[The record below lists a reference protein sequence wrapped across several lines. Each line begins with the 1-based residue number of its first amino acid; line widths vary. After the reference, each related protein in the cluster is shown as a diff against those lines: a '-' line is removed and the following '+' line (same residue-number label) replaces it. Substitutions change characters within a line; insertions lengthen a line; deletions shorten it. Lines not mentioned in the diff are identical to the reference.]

1 MSEIKTGE
9 IEVVRSKKSELI
21 LQLSGGAIFGALS
34 TVLAVVLS
42 PIINAS
48 RIANWGIAMFDPT
61 SWIWIICFLIF
72 GSYAGLTSCL
82 TGSFGLLLIDPS
94 GWIGPVF
101 KFCATAPLII
111 IPYLMLNLREKNVTN
126 SLKVKNPPTCALTG
140 FISILVR
147 IVLMIGMNFLF
158 FVTVWG
164 IENLPYANLEV
175 LGLGDITGVTAV
187 YIFTPIINL
196 YAGALDLAV
205 PYFLVFGSK
214 LDEKFG
220 FW

>member
-1 MSEIKTGE
+1 MSEVKPGE
-9 IEVVRSKKSELI
+9 IEGVRSKSSELI
-21 LQLSGGAIFGALS
+21 LQLAGGAIFGALS
-34 TVLAVVLS
+34 TVMAVVLA

-48 RIANWGIAMFDPT
+48 RIVGWGIAMFDPT
-61 SWIWIICFLIF
+61 SWVWIICFLIF
-72 GSYAGLTSCL
+72 GTYAGLISCV

-101 KFCATAPLII
+101 KFCATVPLII
-111 IPYLMLNLREKNVTN
+111 IPLLILKLREKDITN
-126 SLKVKNPPTCALTG
+126 SLKVKNPRKYVATG
-140 FISILVR
+140 VISIVVR
-147 IVLMIGMNFLF
+147 IGVMIGMNFLF
-158 FVTVWG
+158 FITVWG
-164 IENLPYANLEV
+164 IDKLPYVSLEV

-187 YIFTPIINL
+187 LIFTPIINL